1 MYLIINNKMAQ
12 ENENVNQMQQIV
24 LDTMDKYTFL
34 EEYLLKPDIN
44 TGNKMPTFVKMI
56 STILYLRRRMGFLV
70 EPDESFYDDI
80 ERNDYTE
87 FQNIEDDVEIFNLLV
102 CFVTMACS
110 YVNDMVKDD
119 ESRDKII
126 NTIRQYYYKNKD
138 FVAAI

>member
-1 MYLIINNKMAQ
+1 MADDNVNKMHK
-12 ENENVNQMQQIV
+12 MV

-34 EEYLLKPDIN
+34 EEYLSKPDIN
-44 TGNKMPTFVKMI
+44 TGKRMPTLVKFI
-56 STILYLRRRMGFLV
+56 TTILYLRRRMGFLV
-70 EPDESFYDDI
+70 ESDESFYDDI

-87 FQNIEDDVEIFNLLV
+87 FENIEDDIEIFNLLV

-110 YVNDMVKDD
+110 YINDSVDD
-119 ESRDKII
+119 VESRDKII